1 MKNKTV
7 AVKPAVWA
15 KIIIALLF
23 VLLVPQFTNDY
34 SMQVLNVSL
43 IMAILSFGLSILLGA
58 SLSFVGMG
66 VQPPTPEWG
75 LMVSDGRSYL
85 KAETWHMSVI
95 PGLAIILVTTAL
107 NYLGDGLRDALDP
120 RLNK

>member
-43 IMAILSFGLSILLGA
+43 IMAILSFGLSILLGMGGL
-58 SLSFVGMG
+58 LSFAGTAFMG
-66 VQPPTPEWG
+66 LGAYIVANLTTGRPGYIFNTSESLLIAILACTLTAFLIG
-75 LMVSDGRSYL
+75 LVL
-85 KAETWHMSVI
+85 
-95 PGLAIILVTTAL
+95 L
-107 NYLGDGLRDALDP
+107 
-120 RLNK
+120 

>member
-1 MKNKTV
+1 MAPV
-7 AVKPAVWA
+7 
-15 KIIIALLF
+15 II
-23 VLLVPQFTNDY
+23 QF
-34 SMQVLNVSL
+34 SL
-43 IMAILSFGLSILLGA
+43 TAGLSILLGA

-66 VQPPTPEWG
+66 VQSPTPEWG

-85 KAETWHMSVI
+85 RSAWYMSII

-107 NYLGDGLRDALDP
+107 NYLGDGIRDALDP